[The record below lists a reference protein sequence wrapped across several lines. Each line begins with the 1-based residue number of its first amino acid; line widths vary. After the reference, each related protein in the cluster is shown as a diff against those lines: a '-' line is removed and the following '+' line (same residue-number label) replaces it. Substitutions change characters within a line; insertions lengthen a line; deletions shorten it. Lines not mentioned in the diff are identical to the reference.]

1 MKKVFFIRWKSN
13 SISLAQKIESE
24 LDAKIILW
32 TAKPEHISKIRAH
45 SGSQYYLDDVE
56 AIREPKPSFL
66 KMNHIIPQ
74 EVIDKTQSFKESTI
88 LMMDRMDINNSFS
101 RDLREVL
108 FEQLVSKSYALC
120 RELKPDLILY
130 PETPHLVYDY
140 VLYEM
145 AKILNIKNLLFERT
159 FFANLQIVASISDFE
174 YREEK

>member
-88 LMMDRMDINNSFS
+88 LMTKLS
-101 RDLREVL
+101 
-108 FEQLVSKSYALC
+108 
-120 RELKPDLILY
+120 
-130 PETPHLVYDY
+130 
-140 VLYEM
+140 
-145 AKILNIKNLLFERT
+145 LLSSVF
-159 FFANLQIVASISDFE
+159 IDD
-174 YREEK
+174 